1 MLGYDK
7 YLDSAFWV
15 AGYGAV
21 GEMAMAALSKKIK
34 INITLFSNTQ
44 NEVKRERN
52 IPFGE

>member
-21 GEMAMAALSKKIK
+21 GEMAMAALSK
-34 INITLFSNTQ
+34 
-44 NEVKRERN
+44 RN
-52 IPFGE
+52 KNQHHSIFKHPE